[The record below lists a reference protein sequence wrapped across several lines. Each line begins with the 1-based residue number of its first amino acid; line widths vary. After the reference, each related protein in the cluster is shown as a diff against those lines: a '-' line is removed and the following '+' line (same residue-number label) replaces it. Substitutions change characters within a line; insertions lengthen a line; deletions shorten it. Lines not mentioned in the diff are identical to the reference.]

1 MELIPGDSLLY
12 ASLPWRSNR
21 SRSINKGV
29 SSIARSSTQQGQC
42 VISWPIICQ
51 QAAGVELERASWY
64 LMQRRTEDRVGR
76 RILCA
81 FILSSYCISNVSPSE
96 KRAYTEDPEKIRLRD
111 VDGYY
116 TEAFLLVW
124 WVQRILMASVSG
136 CLTRRWVLVLPEP
149 VCALC
154 RRKWCILWF
163 GLGSFFHMF
172 YGGFFFFWEE
182 AAGGG
187 VSKCGF
193 EPERNSR
200 GASLLD
206 TKTVFLFTL
215 SVLSWPQTKAYQMR
229 KRTSFIICLLD
240 WQSCMA
246 EGRCRPLGMLQLSWQ
261 EIFPV
266 RYSNEIGELNVICL

>member
-96 KRAYTEDPEKIRLRD
+96 KRAYTEDPEKIRQWCWWVLHWGFFACVMSAENTHGLSLWLSDPQVGVSAPRASLCFVQEKMTHSVVWSWKFFSYVLWWIFFSGRRRLGVVFQNVALSLKGTLEGHLCWTQKLFSSSLWVFYLGRKPKHTKWGNEHHSLFVFLIGRVVWLKAD
-111 VDGYY
+111 VD
-116 TEAFLLVW
+116 LL
-124 WVQRILMASVSG
+124 G
-136 CLTRRWVLVLPEP
+136 CYSYHG
-149 VCALC
+149 
-154 RRKWCILWF
+154 KK
-163 GLGSFFHMF
+163 FFQSDIRMR
-172 YGGFFFFWEE
+172 
-182 AAGGG
+182 
-187 VSKCGF
+187 F
-193 EPERNSR
+193 ES
-200 GASLLD
+200 S
-206 TKTVFLFTL
+206 
-215 SVLSWPQTKAYQMR
+215 M
-229 KRTSFIICLLD
+229 
-240 WQSCMA
+240 
-246 EGRCRPLGMLQLSWQ
+246 
-261 EIFPV
+261 
-266 RYSNEIGELNVICL
+266 